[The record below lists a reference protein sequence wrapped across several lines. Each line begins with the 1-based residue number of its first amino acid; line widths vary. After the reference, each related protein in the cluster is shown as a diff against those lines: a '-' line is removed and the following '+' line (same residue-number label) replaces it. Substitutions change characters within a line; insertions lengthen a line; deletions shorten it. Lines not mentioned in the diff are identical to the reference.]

1 MWCIACPTMMC
12 FVRFWWLMRY
22 CFWAVLHSR
31 WKFCNC
37 SRALITSGAK
47 VSFVFKKKKN
57 NNPQE
62 YILSFSISQPTF
74 QDVQKDFFLKKCAD
88 NGYKCNKRMRHWIH
102 WFTTRE
108 QSQMRYARGLL
119 IVIKMQHCCSV
130 TSVQLLTSAHQT
142 ARHPHTLA
150 CNSLS
155 WGTVAIIF
163 VAITL
168 IRGKHTDGVVSQ
180 THGLRIKMSSLPKL
194 VMVWET
200 NPK

>member
-12 FVRFWWLMRY
+12 FVRFWWLMWY

-47 VSFVFKKKKN
+47 VSFVLKK
-57 NNPQE
+57 PPTGIHSVFL
-62 YILSFSISQPTF
+62 YFTTDLSRCA
-74 QDVQKDFFLKKCAD
+74 KRFLKKCAD
-88 NGYKCNKRMRHWIH
+88 NGYKCNKKMRNWIH
-102 WFTTRE
+102 WFTTWE

-130 TSVQLLTSAHQT
+130 TSVQSLTSAHQT

>member
-1 MWCIACPTMMC
+1 MC
-12 FVRFWWLMRY
+12 FVSFWWLMWY

-47 VSFVFKKKKN
+47 VSFVFKIKKN
-57 NNPQE
+57 HRNTFC
-62 YILSFSISQPTF
+62 LSPFHNRPFKMCRKI
-74 QDVQKDFFLKKCAD
+74 FFFKKCAD
-88 NGYKCNKRMRHWIH
+88 NGYKCDKKVRNWIH
-102 WFTTRE
+102 WSTTWE
-108 QSQMRYARGLL
+108 QSQMRCARGLL
-119 IVIKMQHCCSV
+119 IVIKTQHCCSV

-142 ARHPHTLA
+142 ARRPHTLA